1 MSATPEA
8 DVVVVGGGVIG
19 LASAAALAVAGRSVV
34 LVERNAAIARE
45 VTARNSEVIHAGI
58 YYPEGS
64 LKAQLCVAGRR
75 ALYERCRKLR
85 IPHRMLGKLIVAT
98 DSDEL
103 AVLESLQR
111 RAHANG
117 VPEVVSIDERE
128 VRRREPFV
136 RALGALDSPV
146 SGIVDAHA
154 LCLSYAAE
162 AEAHGA
168 VLVMQTE
175 VLEIERRAPGYRVTA
190 RGDDGDRSVIGAA
203 AVVNATGLASDVLAE
218 RAGFDVDARGYRLHP
233 CKGDYFSLAPG
244 APVSVQRL
252 VYPVPRG
259 AGLGV
264 HATLDLAGRIRF
276 GPDAEY
282 VAEIRY
288 GVDPAKA
295 GRPRQGRR
303 FRGGDPPLSPRREG
317 RLAAAGL
324 RGHTPE
330 ARAARRGI
338 PRFRGRRGVRGG
350 LARLRQPDRHRIA
363 GPHGGTGDLRPRRRA
378 PRGPLARRVLRWEG
392 SEKRC
397 IESAPEGMTW
407 CGASR
412 RLWCSRR

>member
-1 MSATPEA
+1 VSVAPET

-19 LASAAALAVAGRSVV
+19 LASAAALAAAGRSVV

-75 ALYERCRKLR
+75 ALYERCGRLR

-98 DSDEL
+98 DAEEL
-103 AVLESLQR
+103 DALESLRQ

-117 VPEVVSIDERE
+117 VPEVASIDGRE

-168 VLVMQTE
+168 VLAMKTE
-175 VLEIERRAPGYRVTA
+175 VLEIERRTPGYRVTA
-190 RGDDGDRSVIGAA
+190 RGGDGDRSAIGAA

-264 HATLDLAGRIRF
+264 HATLDLGGRIRF

-282 VAEIRY
+282 VEEIRY
-288 GVDPAKA
+288 DVDPAKA
-295 GRPRQGRR
+295 ADFAAAVRRYLPGVEADWLQPDYAGIRPRLARPGEA
-303 FRGGDPPLSPRREG
+303 FRDFVVAEESEAGWPGFVNLIGIESPG
-317 RLAAAGL
+317 LTAAPAIADRVVALLAGL
-324 RGHTPE
+324 
-330 ARAARRGI
+330 
-338 PRFRGRRGVRGG
+338 
-350 LARLRQPDRHRIA
+350 
-363 GPHGGTGDLRPRRRA
+363 
-378 PRGPLARRVLRWEG
+378 
-392 SEKRC
+392 
-397 IESAPEGMTW
+397 
-407 CGASR
+407 
-412 RLWCSRR
+412 